1 VSCVKSKSGTIRNRN
16 ASTDAKQGRDG
27 SKKPPPAST
36 LKKQNAKRNPAPTV
50 ANADSLQRE
59 ENATAADR
67 KSKGGH
73 HPQATVP
80 PKKDGHQ
87 LGGNVFV

>member
-1 VSCVKSKSGTIRNRN
+1 MSCVKSKSGTIRNRN

-36 LKKQNAKRNPAPTV
+36 LKRLNAKRNPAPTV
-50 ANADSLQRE
+50 ANAATYQSA

-67 KSKGGH
+67 KLRVGH
-73 HPQATVP
+73 HLKTTAPA
-80 PKKDGHQ
+80 KKDGHR
-87 LGGNVFV
+87 LGGNAFV